1 MEIKNI
7 ISAYEKTPSI
17 RQIAIEFG
25 LSHTKVR
32 KILITYGVLEYKQ
45 TEKALK
51 ALKEGKT
58 IKEIAKEWGCTEN
71 TVHNYLPYTKGV
83 YGDEQAS
90 PNALKIRRWRK
101 NRK

>member
-1 MEIKNI
+1 MLPEFQ
-7 ISAYEKTPSI
+7 EKLRGEHTPVLLFVSYGN
-17 RQIAIEFG
+17 RNFDNSLAEL
-25 LSHTKVR
+25 LS
-32 KILITYGVLEYKQ
+32 VLR
-45 TEKALK
+45 TNGFLK

-58 IKEIAKEWGCTEN
+58 VKEIAEDWGCTEN